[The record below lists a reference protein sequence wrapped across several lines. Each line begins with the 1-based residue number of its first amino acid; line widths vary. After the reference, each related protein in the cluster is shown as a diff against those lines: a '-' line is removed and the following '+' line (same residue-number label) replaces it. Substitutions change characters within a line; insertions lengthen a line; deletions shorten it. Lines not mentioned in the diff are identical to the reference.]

1 MKGTPPLPT
10 RTTTHPFFRRT
21 AVMLLALFSLTF
33 HFRSTAAEKLKPE
46 HVAILLPQILDIHVK
61 QHTMDPAFMKRLMK
75 EFVDQL
81 DAGKSFY
88 TKSEAEA
95 IINLTDDDYN
105 QLAQRAMDGDLGR
118 FKDIMKDFL
127 DKQIAR
133 DADMYAGLEKRG
145 DEIKTKAKD
154 RAKARTDKPDTKP
167 DTVVKPTKPDETI
180 KKGDDDEYVDPD
192 GIVWKD
198 RPASNEE
205 REKRLVIST
214 ASLYSF
220 NKDYLKDDEAFKL
233 AIQAIQR
240 TRDKWVKT
248 NVDDD
253 VAKLFLKSFMMALDP
268 HSDYLEG
275 DDEEDFTSHME
286 RSFAGIGVQ
295 IRPCP
300 LGAHIED
307 VIKGG
312 PSDKSGKFARGDQI
326 VAVDNVVLAGMTIN
340 KIVKLIK
347 GEKGTEVKLTVLK
360 RETNKTDVITLK
372 RDTIELADMRVKG
385 KIQETPEGPVGLI
398 SVQAFYQGVHNDV
411 RDRLNEI
418 SKGKPLAGVVL
429 DLRNNTGGYLE
440 EAIGLA
446 SLFIESGAVV
456 GERSGRNKIQWQD
469 DPDEKIEFRGPLVIL
484 TNQFSASASEIVTG
498 TLKAYGRAVV
508 VSHTQTFG
516 KGTVQKV
523 LPLNSHGLPGEI
535 KVTTDQYFLAN
546 GSSVQLKG
554 VDPDV
559 IIPGPKLLNEDGYL
573 EAATPNAIAW
583 NQIPGRLEPN
593 KPEVKMW
600 SDWKN
605 KNLKALQFRSNLRVE
620 ANPDFANMFDP
631 KKRKDKALE
640 KLDKPDGPS
649 LDDKDKKDEKDPQ
662 AEEAVAITRDMISTW
677 PLTDGQAVA
686 TMKLEPDYP
695 IVKIPE
701 STPATTAAG
710 TASVKELNEQI
721 EKLKAENT
729 QLREENEK
737 LRKGVTQSNPVKVEI
752 TK

>member
-1 MKGTPPLPT
+1 
-10 RTTTHPFFRRT
+10 
-21 AVMLLALFSLTF
+21 MLLAVFSLTF
-33 HFRSTAAEKLKPE
+33 HFRTNAAEKLKPE
-46 HVAILLPQILDIHVK
+46 HVAILVPQILEIHVK
-61 QHTMDPAFMKRLMK
+61 QHTMDPAFMRRLMK
-75 EFVDQL
+75 EYVEQL
-81 DAGKSFY
+81 DPGRSFFL
-88 TKSEAEA
+88 KSEYDAVLT
-95 IINLTDDDYN
+95 LTDDECN
-105 QLAQRAMDGDLGR
+105 TLAQRATDGDLGQ
-118 FKDIMKDFL
+118 FKTILKNFL

-133 DADMYAGLEKRG
+133 DTEMYASLDKRA
-145 DEIKTKAKD
+145 DEIRQKAKD
-154 RAKARTDKPDTKP
+154 RLKARTDKADATKP
-167 DTVVKPTKPDETI
+167 DTAIKPDTAVKPTKPDETVT
-180 KKGDDDEYVDPD
+180 KDKDSEDDYIDPD
-192 GIVWKD
+192 GIIWKD
-198 RPASNEE
+198 RPATNEE
-205 REKRLVIST
+205 REKRLIIST
-214 ASLYSF
+214 ASLYSL
-220 NKDYLKDDEAFKL
+220 NKEYLKDDEAMKL

-240 TRDKWVKT
+240 NREKWQKT
-248 NVDDD
+248 VVDDD
-253 VAKLFLKSFMMALDP
+253 VAKIFLKSFMMALDP

-347 GEKGTEVKLTVLK
+347 GEKGTDVKLTVLK
-360 RETNKTDVITLK
+360 RDTSKTDVITIK

-385 KIQETPEGPVGLI
+385 KTIDSPDGPVGLI

-418 SKGKPLAGVVL
+418 SKGKALSGVVL
-429 DLRNNTGGYLE
+429 DLRNNTGGYLD

-456 GERSGRNKIQWQD
+456 GERNGRNKIQWQD

-583 NQIPGRLEPN
+583 NQIPGRLDN
-593 KPEVKMW
+593 AKPEVKMW
-600 SDWKN
+600 MEWKN
-605 KNLKALQFRSNLRVE
+605 KNMKSLQGRSKQRID
-620 ANPDFANMFDP
+620 ANPEFANLFDL
-631 KKRKDKALE
+631 KKRKEKEKANPE
-640 KLDKPDGPS
+640 KDKPDNPDAPPA
-649 LDDKDKKDEKDPQ
+649 LDEKKKDEKDPQ
-662 AEEAVAITRDMISTW
+662 ADEAVAIVRDMISTW
-677 PLTDGQAVA
+677 PLNDGQAVA
-686 TMKLEPDYP
+686 EMPP
-695 IVKIPE
+695 PPPVVAP
-701 STPATTAAG
+701 SVAAD
-710 TASVKELNEQI
+710 TELQAQI
-721 EKLKAENT
+721 EKLKEENK

-737 LRKGVTQSNPVKVEI
+737 LRKGVTQSKPVKDEI